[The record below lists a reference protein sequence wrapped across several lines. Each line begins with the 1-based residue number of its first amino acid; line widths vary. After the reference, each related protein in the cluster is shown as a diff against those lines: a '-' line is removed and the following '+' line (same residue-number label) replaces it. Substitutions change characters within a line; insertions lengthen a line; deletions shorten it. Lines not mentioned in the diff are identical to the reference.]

1 MAIAQWGVIARSRS
15 TQLQIRQKLA
25 TPFTNPADAQ
35 AAALEFQTELNSA
48 AKFGLTDWIGMEDA
62 VAGGPH
68 EAPVAV
74 DPTVTGGTST
84 HSHTGMNGLI
94 S

>member
-15 TQLQIRQKLA
+15 TQLQIRKKLE
-25 TPFTNPADAQ
+25 TPFDNPADAQ
-35 AAALEFQTELNSA
+35 TVALAFQTELNSA
-48 AKFGLTDWIGMEDA
+48 AKFGLTDWVGMEDA

-68 EAPVAV
+68 EPPVPV

-84 HSHTGMNGLI
+84 TNHMGMNGQV
-94 S
+94 

>member
-15 TQLQIRQKLA
+15 TQLQIRKKLA
-25 TPFTNPADAQ
+25 TPFDTPAAAQ
-35 AAALEFQTELNSA
+35 AEAAVFETELNQA
-48 AKFGLTDWIGMEDA
+48 AKFGLTDWVGVEDA
-62 VAGGPH
+62 VAGGPN
-68 EAPVAV
+68 EANPAP

-84 HSHTGMNGLI
+84 HNHVGMNGLV

>member
-15 TQLQIRQKLA
+15 TQLQIRKKLA
-25 TPFTNPADAQ
+25 TPFDNPADAQ
-35 AAALEFQTELNSA
+35 AAALAFQEELIQA

-68 EAPVAV
+68 EPQVAI
-74 DPTVTGGTST
+74 DLSVTGGTS
-84 HSHTGMNGLI
+84 SVNHTGMNGLV